1 MPSDVINQTGMYE
14 LTDSN
19 NDLIVDTTYRATL
32 TSLETGYV
40 IGYTD
45 FIYQLDIVE
54 VVNAFD
60 DSTIYFNTQDKNGNP
75 LSGVT
80 ITIVMKVLGQNYS
93 FVVTSDAAGLASFFF
108 TDKIQAGAN
117 VEVTFS
123 HADHALYPTL
133 TQYYNV
139 VNQTAIVAM
148 GTHVQTMKITLVNV
162 NGTPIVGAEN
172 SLSSDQGLLD
182 Y

>member
-60 DSTIYFNTQDKNGNP
+60 DSTIYFNT
-75 LSGVT
+75 
-80 ITIVMKVLGQNYS
+80 
-93 FVVTSDAAGLASFFF
+93 
-108 TDKIQAGAN
+108 
-117 VEVTFS
+117 
-123 HADHALYPTL
+123 
-133 TQYYNV
+133 
-139 VNQTAIVAM
+139 
-148 GTHVQTMKITLVNV
+148 
-162 NGTPIVGAEN
+162 
-172 SLSSDQGLLD
+172 
-182 Y
+182 